1 MDRYVLFLFGLCL
14 FACDQAQ
21 EPARTAPNRW
31 ADERLWPVLEAQEH
45 RDTEALCA
53 LLKDTAATVRGAAA
67 LAFASL
73 QDTLGIPCLIAA
85 LADTDT
91 DVRRHAVFALA
102 LVADSA
108 TVPLIAERSLVEK
121 DSAVQTAYFSASFLA
136 LQRNGLLKDLPTV
149 VHYMERSAGH
159 DRVRAAD
166 AAHRLRWDALVAD
179 STLLFT
185 ALDRELDPEVR
196 AMLLRALVKV
206 KGATAERMLRNAVRP
221 GGTSVER
228 IAAMRSLGQHPQG
241 LPNDTLLAWSN
252 DTDPAFRGA
261 VHGILAERTPTSPE
275 DALRWLD
282 ILIGLEITAADH
294 AGGRSAALA
303 ALDAMRKQRL
313 TDPYEEAVRIR
324 MLAVMEQVL
333 NDTELE
339 TILFSDRSAVERQ
352 AAFSALAQRT
362 SARMMMPRAIPFD
375 MQLREAAPFWHRV
388 FACNDA
394 GLICAAAEQ
403 LAFSPPDQ
411 LAVLFPP
418 EVQQLAAA
426 SLHPVRDLEAVQ
438 LIEGLAAKRD
448 GRATPTP
455 MHGSPPFNHPIDPIK
470 LRALKQ
476 GQRYRITT
484 DKGTIILA
492 TDVNDCPGSSLAFDS
507 LVTAGY
513 YNGKAFHRMVPN
525 FVVQGGCPRGD
536 GYGGMPW
543 TLRTEIG
550 RKFFTAGSVGLASAG
565 RDTESCQ
572 FFITHVATPHL
583 DGRYTRFGEVVD
595 GMDVV
600 MQLEVGDVMRKVERE
615 E

>member
-1 MDRYVLFLFGLCL
+1 MVRSIILLTGLSLIGCES
-14 FACDQAQ
+14 AKDA
-21 EPARTAPNRW
+21 APPPPDRW

-108 TVPLIAERSLVEK
+108 TVPLMVERSLVEK
-121 DSAVQTAYFSASFLA
+121 DSAVQAAYFSASFLA

-149 VHYMERSAGH
+149 VHYMERSAGQ

-185 ALDRELDPEVR
+185 ALDRERDPEVR

-228 IAAMRSLGQHPQG
+228 IAALRSLGHTSLG

-252 DTDPAFRGA
+252 DPDPAFKAA
-261 VHGILAERTPTSPE
+261 VHGLLAERTPTSPQE
-275 DALRWLD
+275 ALRWLEV
-282 ILIGLEITAADH
+282 L
-294 AGGRSAALA
+294 AGQVLAPSVRSG
-303 ALDAMRKQRL
+303 DRKAVKAVVDSLCKVRY
-313 TDPYEEAVRIR
+313 TDPYREAVRIR
-324 MLAVMEQVL
+324 GLSGLKEGLSEA
-333 NDTELE
+333 ELE
-339 TILFSDRSAVERQ
+339 GMLFSERPAVERQ
-352 AAFSALAQRT
+352 AAFSVLAQHT
-362 SARMMMPRAIPFD
+362 SMRMMMPRAIGFD
-375 MQLREAAPFWHRV
+375 MQMREAAPFWHRV

-448 GRATPTP
+448 GRATPMP
-455 MHGSPPFNHPIDPIK
+455 SSPPFNHPIDPTK

-484 DKGTIILA
+484 DKGAITLA

-507 LVTAGY
+507 LVSAGY

-550 RKFFTAGSVGLASAG
+550 SKLFTAGSVGLASAG

-583 DGRYTRFGEVVD
+583 DGRYTRFGEVVE

-600 MQLEVGDVMRKVERE
+600 MRLEVGDVMRKVERLE
-615 E
+615 